1 MLNINFIREN
11 KDLVLNGAKKK
22 HIDFDVDEL
31 ISLDDQRKDLLQRV
45 EEKRAEQN
53 EVGKDIAQKTGD
65 EKENLLK
72 EMTEL
77 KESLQKEEAELK
89 EIMIKW
95 QDMMLRVPNIPDMS
109 VPEGIDDSGNVEIR
123 VWGERPKMDFA
134 PKTHID
140 LMIKHDLVDFE
151 VGTMVAGFRG
161 YILKNEAVL
170 LQFALE
176 HFALDTL
183 VKKGFTPMIV
193 PSMVR
198 RDTLLGTGYIP
209 QGEDDLYKTQDDMYL
224 AGTGEVATMSY
235 YKDQVIEKEKLPIK
249 MLAYSTCFRRE
260 IGTHGKDTKGLKRVH
275 EFYKLEQVILCEGSH
290 EESVKIHEELTN
302 NSEEIIQALK
312 LPYRLVV
319 NCGGDLGLGQVKK
332 YDIET
337 WCAGSSSYIETHSSS
352 YFHDFQTRRLNIK
365 YSDTDGKKKFVHSLN
380 NTALAFPRVLIP
392 IIENYQQEDGTIAI
406 PEVLQPY
413 MNGKKFIGK

>member
-11 KDLVLNGAKKK
+11 RDLVKMGATKK

-31 ISLDDQRKDLLQRV
+31 LALDDKRKELLLKV

-53 EVGKDIAQKTGD
+53 EVGKKIAQTNGTERD
-65 EKENLLK
+65 ELLK
-72 EMTEL
+72 QMTDL

-89 EIMIKW
+89 EIMTNW
-95 QDMMLRVPNIPDMS
+95 QDLMLRVPNIPDMS
-109 VPEGIDDSGNVEIR
+109 VPEGADDSGNVEIR
-123 VWGERPKMDFA
+123 VVGEKPSFSFEIKN
-134 PKTHID
+134 HID
-140 LMIKHDLVDFE
+140 IMTALDLVDFE
-151 VGTMVAGFRG
+151 KGTEIAGFRG
-161 YILKNEAVL
+161 YILKNDAVL

-176 HFALDTL
+176 RFVLDTL

-209 QGEDDLYKTQDDMYL
+209 QGEEDLYKTQDDMFL

-235 YKDQVIEKEKLPIK
+235 YKDQVLEKEKLPIK
-249 MLAYSTCFRRE
+249 MLAYSPCFRRE
-260 IGTHGKDTKGLKRVH
+260 IGSHGKDTKGLKRVH
-275 EFYKLEQVILCEGSH
+275 EFFKLEQVVLCEGSH
-290 EESVKIHEELTN
+290 EESVKIHEELTTN
-302 NSEEIIQALK
+302 AEEIIQALN
-312 LPYRLVV
+312 LPYHVV
-319 NCGGDLGLGQVKK
+319 LNCGGDLGLGQVKK

-337 WCAGSSSYIETHSSS
+337 WCPGSDAYVETHSSS

-365 YSDTDGKKKFVHSLN
+365 YNDADGKKKFAHSLN

-413 MNGKKFIGK
+413 MGGKKFIGK